1 MDRFK
6 QNMAGKTEGDD
17 DIKSF
22 LSKVDEIESIMKG
35 LTSSEEEKQTVALKK
50 ADEYLSVHGDKADAS
65 IIHDKE
71 TGITTKIGFD
81 GTQINKS
88 CGPKKASDNVGAV
101 SAEDFMKAVSD
112 DAKARASER
121 KQREAVALQLK
132 EKGNLAFKQQ
142 KYEEAVKLYT
152 QALNQDRTNTAFYT
166 NRAQAYIRTKN
177 YTDAITDCEAAIK
190 LDKKCIKAYVHMGK
204 AFQAQNKFD
213 EAVDIF
219 KMAIKNLPKQG
230 KLIEDYITEAELG
243 KTRYLQEEKAAR
255 LIAERADSA
264 TEMESAVKLLLL
276 PDQGIMGY
284 LQAIKQIDT
293 LLATDINRTLF
304 RTCNGFKLSHATNN
318 TPISRIW
325 SGSES
330 LKNIDDIEMM
340 CGIMRVLKKACKD
353 NNFNV
358 KEFLSIDH
366 SHAFCRHLTEPADTL
381 VTEAMTS
388 LLHELSITEV
398 GRSLLVA
405 GEDFVK
411 VMEELLKVAARE
423 TIVSEVA
430 MSTVN
435 NIALDDGFYTK
446 CKELV
451 ETKLFLLVRE
461 LLSRLS
467 SKEKPEVTSTTW
479 SLVASGLSAVGNVCR
494 DAHARGRIAVD
505 QSWWRDLCGFMDRYS
520 PSASSDASVCLA
532 VHACLGL
539 LANISSHSPALLQT
553 KVDELM
559 RSITALLPCRD
570 EDILER
576 SLAVLRFI
584 LASSEN
590 SIKIVRQEK
599 LYVYFIT
606 ALQSPRKSTTVR
618 YALKCLAVCTQ
629 DDEDARQAVLQH
641 GGIESLMGLFA
652 SEDEVTV
659 GNAALCLS
667 HCVLLGEVCR
677 KLVATEVVQIL
688 LRNATNDKFS
698 VDVRHNAV
706 LCLAKLA
713 SGDSRHLDTLKRMN
727 GLEIMHTIFQ
737 EKQNS

>member
-358 KEFLSIDH
+358 FLDFNVKEFLSIDH

-435 NIALDDGFYTK
+435 NIALDDGRINQ
-446 CKELV
+446 ELRRRLPLKPRIHDRTV
-451 ETKLFLLVRE
+451 ARTLDGMLFRVKLARPLLAERNRPDVLQKR
-461 LLSRLS
+461 
-467 SKEKPEVTSTTW
+467 VDY
-479 SLVASGLSAVGNVCR
+479 GNWFMNRSVVHHSVFVDECGYNIWTARCHGRARQGERAYRQVCGQ
-494 DAHARGRIAVD
+494 RGRNITVTMAISPINGLVFHSAIIGGMNA
-505 QSWWRDLCGFMDRYS
+505 QRFSGFLTQARLNLD
-520 PSASSDASVCLA
+520 P
-532 VHACLGL
+532 
-539 LANISSHSPALLQT
+539 
-553 KVDELM
+553 DEM
-559 RSITALLPCRD
+559 VI
-570 EDILER
+570 
-576 SLAVLRFI
+576 FI
-584 LASSEN
+584 YYGAQYRAE
-590 SIKIVRQEK
+590 
-599 LYVYFIT
+599 
-606 ALQSPRKSTTVR
+606 
-618 YALKCLAVCTQ
+618 
-629 DDEDARQAVLQH
+629 
-641 GGIESLMGLFA
+641 
-652 SEDEVTV
+652 
-659 GNAALCLS
+659 
-667 HCVLLGEVCR
+667 
-677 KLVATEVVQIL
+677 
-688 LRNATNDKFS
+688 NATTLQPLFEHCGAGN
-698 VDVRHNAV
+698 
-706 LCLAKLA
+706 KL
-713 SGDSRHLDTLKRMN
+713 S
-727 GLEIMHTIFQ
+727 
-737 EKQNS
+737 